1 MSSASALEELLHS
14 PRLPEY
20 AELIRQRLA
29 DEQIRRER
37 FYSEMTD
44 ELKTEFISGE
54 VIMHSPA
61 RNRHLVASGHLFV
74 LLHSWVSS
82 SRIGLVH
89 VEKALCVFNRND
101 YEPDIVYFGS
111 DKAQQIT
118 PDTLRFPVPDFIVEI
133 VSNSTEERDRGVKF
147 EDYAAHGVREYW
159 IVDPI
164 EESLEQYILTE
175 AGQYKLKMK
184 SQSGEASSIVITG
197 FAIPIRAIFDADVN
211 QIVLAAMLGSR
222 RPSP

>member
-1 MSSASALEELLHS
+1 LLHS

-29 DEQIRRER
+29 DEQTRREQ

-44 ELKTEFISGE
+44 EFKTEFISGE

-61 RNRHLVASGHLFV
+61 RNRHLVASGHLFG

-101 YEPDIVYFGS
+101 YEPDIVFFGS
-111 DKAQQIT
+111 DKAQRIT

-184 SQSGEASSIVITG
+184 SQSGEVSSVVITG
-197 FAIPIRAIFDADVN
+197 FTIPVQAIFDVEAN
-211 QIVLAAMLGSR
+211 RTELAGII
-222 RPSP
+222 SPHRC